1 MKLKVTNLSKNFGK
15 LEVLRSVS
23 FEVFEGESI
32 ALLGPSGC
40 GKTTILRIVANL
52 EHETMGYV
60 ERNFSKLAY
69 VFQEPRLIPW
79 KTVREN
85 LWFVV
90 ENDEKIRE
98 VLNVLRLRGFEEYKP
113 SKLSGGMRQRVNLAR
128 AFLVEPDLILMDEPF
143 SSLDLQTKLS
153 IIQDVN
159 KRREEIGFSMV
170 LVTHDIR
177 EAMLLAD
184 RIILLTDKPCV
195 VCKEYD
201 VTNVPKDIFEPR
213 FTKLE
218 RLILAD
224 ITNLL

>member
-1 MKLKVTNLSKNFGK
+1 MKLKVADLSKRFGR
-15 LEVLRSVS
+15 LEVIKSVS
-23 FEVFEGESI
+23 FEVSSGESI

-40 GKTTILRIVANL
+40 GKTTILRIVAGL
-52 EHETMGYV
+52 EHETAGYV
-60 ERNFSKLAY
+60 ERNFSRLAY

-85 LWFVV
+85 LRFVE

-98 VLNVLRLRGFEEYKP
+98 ILSALRLSGFEEYKP
-113 SKLSGGMRQRVNLAR
+113 AKLSGGMRQRVNLAR

-159 KRREEIGFSMV
+159 RRREEVNFSMV
-170 LVTHDIR
+170 IVTHDIR

-195 VCKEYD
+195 VRREYD
-201 VTNVPKDIFEPR
+201 ITGLPKDIFDPR
-213 FTKLE
+213 FTKVE

-224 ITNLL
+224 ITGIE

>member
-15 LEVLRSVS
+15 LEVLRNVS
-23 FEVFEGESI
+23 FEVFDGESI

-40 GKTTILRIVANL
+40 GKTTILRIVAGL
-52 EHETMGYV
+52 EHETTGYV
-60 ERNFSKLAY
+60 ERNFLKLAY

-85 LWFVV
+85 LKFVV
-90 ENDEKIRE
+90 EDDEKIEE
-98 VLNVLRLRGFEEYKP
+98 VLNVLKLGGFEEYKP
-113 SKLSGGMRQRVNLAR
+113 AKLSGGMRQRVNLAR

-159 KRREEIGFSMV
+159 RRREEVGFSML

-177 EAMLLAD
+177 EAILLAD
-184 RIILLTDKPCV
+184 RIILLSDKPCEV
-195 VCKEYD
+195 RKEYD
-201 VTNVPKDIFEPR
+201 ITNITKDIFEPH
-213 FTKLE
+213 FTKVE

>member
-1 MKLKVTNLSKNFGK
+1 MKLRVTNLSKNFGK
-15 LEVLRSVS
+15 LEVLRCIS
-23 FEVFEGESI
+23 FEVSEGESI

-40 GKTTILRIVANL
+40 GKTTILRIVAGL
-52 EHETMGYV
+52 EHETRGYV
-60 ERNFSKLAY
+60 ERNFSRLAY

-85 LWFVV
+85 LRFVV
-90 ENDEKIRE
+90 EDDEKITKI
-98 VLNVLRLRGFEEYKP
+98 LSVLRLSGFEEFKP
-113 SKLSGGMRQRVNLAR
+113 AKLSGGMRQRVNLAR

-143 SSLDLQTKLS
+143 SSLDLHTKLS

-159 KRREEIGFSMV
+159 KRREEVSFSMV

-177 EAMLLAD
+177 EALLLAD

-195 VCKEYD
+195 VRKEYD
-201 VTNVPKDIFEPR
+201 VTNVPKDIFDPR
-213 FTKLE
+213 FTEVE

-224 ITNLL
+224 ITNAP